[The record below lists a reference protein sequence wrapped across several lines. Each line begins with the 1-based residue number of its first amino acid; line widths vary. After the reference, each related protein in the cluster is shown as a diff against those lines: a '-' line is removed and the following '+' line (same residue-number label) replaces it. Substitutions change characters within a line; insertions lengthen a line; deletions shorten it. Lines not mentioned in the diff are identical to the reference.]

1 MISCKR
7 INKEYIHLKNALL
20 QLEEN
25 WLKKIPPLYPVML
38 WTQSAS
44 GLLCGETIWCSDAC
58 HTCCSAIDYI
68 KLPLA
73 HAISHI
79 GKHVCCTGYHEKKKQ
94 AKKQNSACLPNL
106 SLAIFYILERKMKL
120 TVWKNVLV
128 FFLQSSE
135 KQLWS
140 LLKPIAPSNVTS
152 CLLQCFLRS
161 QVATKPLWSR
171 YKSHTITTG
180 KNALWEKK
188 KNRTRNDDVT
198 LISPFK

>member
-1 MISCKR
+1 M
-7 INKEYIHLKNALL
+7 EKNSTTVPS
-20 QLEEN
+20 N
-25 WLKKIPPLYPVML
+25 VMNSKCFRAVVWRNNL
-38 WTQSAS
+38 MFRCMPYL
-44 GLLCGETIWCSDAC
+44 LLCYWLYKAPSGPRHFTHWQ
-58 HTCCSAIDYI
+58 TC
-68 KLPLA
+68 LLHWMPW
-73 HAISHI
+73 
-79 GKHVCCTGYHEKKKQ
+79 EKKNQ
-94 AKKQNSACLPNL
+94 AKKKKNSACLPNL

-128 FFLQSSE
+128 FFFQSSE

-180 KNALWEKK
+180 KNALWGKK
-188 KNRTRNDDVT
+188 KTELEMT
-198 LISPFK
+198 M